1 MSRFFDAASGLPL
14 RVEGRRALEA
24 ALDHGW
30 ADPARLHRDGRV
42 ARQLLDAARA
52 SVAASIGALPQE
64 ITFTASGTAAVQAG
78 VLGLARGR
86 RKVGSGVVASS
97 VEHSSV
103 LRAADWVVTDG
114 EPVLVPVNPQGQVE
128 VKAFRRAVRADGVAL
143 ACLQHVNHEVGTVQP
158 LADVHEVTTAAGVP
172 LLVDAASSLGS
183 LPAPA
188 DWDALV
194 GSAHKWGGP
203 AGVGFL
209 AVRSGVRWRSP
220 WPTDEGGRPPGF
232 PDVPAI
238 VAAATA
244 LEAAIADLGHSQAHR
259 ARLLTVLRERV
270 PQLAPDIT
278 VVGPQEDGA
287 PHIVCF
293 TVLYADGEVLV
304 TELDR
309 AGLRGHVGLGVHVGH
324 APTEPRARRDGCG
337 HARQPARLAAARR
350 HPGRHLCLPH
360 RASARRRRCPTSG

>member
-128 VKAFRRAVRADGVAL
+128 VKAFRRAVRAEGVAL

-172 LLVDAASSLGS
+172 APGRCRELARVAPRAGGLGR
-183 LPAPA
+183 PGRQCPQ
-188 DWDALV
+188 V
-194 GSAHKWGGP
+194 GRAGGRGFPGRPLGGP
-203 AGVGFL
+203 L
-209 AVRSGVRWRSP
+209 AQSVADGRG
-220 WPTDEGGRPPGF
+220 WP
-232 PDVPAI
+232 A
-238 VAAATA
+238 
-244 LEAAIADLGHSQAHR
+244 
-259 ARLLTVLRERV
+259 ARLPRCAR
-270 PQLAPDIT
+270 DR
-278 VVGPQEDGA
+278 GRG
-287 PHIVCF
+287 
-293 TVLYADGEVLV
+293 
-304 TELDR
+304 DR
-309 AGLRGHVGLGVHVGH
+309 AG
-324 APTEPRARRDGCG
+324 
-337 HARQPARLAAARR
+337 
-350 HPGRHLCLPH
+350 GRH
-360 RASARRRRCPTSG
+360 RRPGPTPRPIAPDS